1 MLNSKQEKFA
11 QEVVATGGNL
21 VVAFKASGWA
31 WEKYDTNALSLL
43 AYEKFTHPKISLRIK
58 ELQGEPVDNNK
69 KMFDDLQPL
78 QQKVAINVIAGMSN
92 IDAYYA
98 AGGKAKTKRAAES
111 SVSGILRDR
120 KVRVYI
126 DSMKQEAVNSAV
138 MSRTEMLERLS
149 NLSRVNMS
157 DLVEWRAESDAQG
170 EPTGQTFW
178 RIKES
183 AEHDPYVLASIS
195 EVTAGKEGFKI
206 KQHSPLAAM
215 KQLSDMEGYNA
226 AKQIDH
232 SVKIEKADDS
242 EW

>member
-58 ELQGEPVDNNK
+58 ELQGQPIDNNK

-120 KVRVYI
+120 KVRAYL
-126 DSMKQEAVNSAV
+126 DSMKQEAVSSAV
-138 MSRTEMLERLS
+138 MGRTEMLERLS
-149 NLSRVNMS
+149 LLARTPLS
-157 DLVEWRAESDAQG
+157 DLIEWHSVLDDASK
-170 EPTGQTFW
+170 PTGQTFW
-178 RIKES
+178 RVKES
-183 AEHDPYVLASIS
+183 AKQDPQAMATIAEL
-195 EVTAGKEGFKI
+195 TAGKDGFKL
-206 KQHSPLAAM
+206 KQHSQLAAM
-215 KQLSDMEGYNA
+215 KQLADLEGYNA

-232 SVKIEKADDS
+232 SVKIKKADDS